1 MRLFIVTTSA
11 SEPSSHYKLKHDTK
25 TIRRL
30 HTRCATEPKHARSK
44 SCELYRKAVE
54 TFNRDL
60 DEAVETESAEN
71 AKE

>member
-1 MRLFIVTTSA
+1 VSN
-11 SEPSSHYKLKHDTK
+11 EPSSRYKLKHNTE

-30 HTRCATEPKHARSK
+30 HTRCAIEPKHVRSK